1 MRKLILL
8 VALVVVMALGVACDN
23 KAKSSVVMD
32 EPKPAGSEGA
42 QEVALS
48 FNTTDISPAKV
59 TVKAGQ
65 KVLFVVKNTDPKED
79 HNVVSQDLGIKE
91 ILVVP
96 GQTARRLWTPTAKPG
111 EYNVGCTIHP
121 DIRMT
126 IVVQ

>member
-1 MRKLILL
+1 MRKGILL
-8 VALVVVMALGVACDN
+8 GTMVLVMLFVVACGG
-23 KAKSSVVMD
+23 SSKPAPVMD
-32 EPKPAGSEGA
+32 EPMPAGAEGA
-42 QEVALS
+42 QTVNLS
-48 FNTTDISPAKV
+48 FNTTDITPAKV

-96 GQTARRLWTPTAKPG
+96 NQTARRLWTPTAKPG
-111 EYNVGCTIHP
+111 SYNVGCTIHP

-126 IVVQ
+126 IVVE

>member
-8 VALVVVMALGVACDN
+8 VAVLVVTMLVVACG
-23 KAKSSVVMD
+23 SSKPAVVMD
-32 EPKPAGSEGA
+32 EPVPAGADGA
-42 QEVALS
+42 QIVNLS
-48 FNTTDISPAKV
+48 FNTTDISPATV

-111 EYNVGCTIHP
+111 EYPTGCTIHP
-121 DIRMT
+121 DIRMK

>member
-1 MRKLILL
+1 MMRKLILL
-8 VALVVVMALGVACDN
+8 VTVMMALVLVACDN
-23 KAKSSVVMD
+23 KAKAPVVMD

-42 QEVALS
+42 QEVNLS
-48 FNTTDISPAKV
+48 FNTTDIAPAKV